1 MKKKPPKRKNVS
13 QKVKNGTAI
22 LTRDE
27 FFEDNNNYRKD
38 KYKDK
43 PNIYYREATVVDS
56 NRNNELAII
65 KQQSNGKFSVKKKNN
80 KISKYN
86 TYIKTKDDEG
96 KPIKIGSKFKRANP
110 EYDVSKRKANKMKKL
125 SIKSKNKQIAKDNRN
140 ALKELKGRKK

>member
-1 MKKKPPKRKNVS
+1 MKKTPPKRKNVS

-43 PNIYYREATVVDS
+43 PNVYYREATVVDS
-56 NRNNELAII
+56 NRNDELAII
-65 KQQSNGKFSVKKKNN
+65 KHQSSGKFSVKN
-80 KISKYN
+80 KAKQKRTYN

-96 KPIKIGSKFKRANP
+96 KPIKIGKKFKRANP
-110 EYDVSKRKANKMKKL
+110 KYDVTEKKANKMKKQ
-125 SIKSKNKQIAKDNRN
+125 SVKSSNKQIAKDNRK
-140 ALKELKGRKK
+140 ALKILKGRKK